1 MDVSIIIVNYNTKQL
16 LSDCLSSIK
25 EKTFGIEYEV
35 IVVDNDST
43 DGSQEMLRQDFQWVR
58 LVESG
63 ENLGFGKANNLGMS
77 VANGKYF
84 FLLNS
89 DTLLINNA
97 VKHFFDYAE
106 SNSDFGALGSILLG
120 SDNKP
125 CHSYG
130 RFITPLSELRF
141 VIAKYLRFLKDKS
154 NLLPELVSS
163 PKEVDYI
170 TGADLWVPRSVYKSL
185 GGFDPQFFMYC
196 EEVDWQ
202 KRMADAGLKRLIIPN
217 PKIIHLEGG
226 SDNSKSRIW
235 STNRLKNIYT
245 SKKIYYHKHFNK
257 WIYPFF
263 RIIYC
268 ILNTPSLIM
277 LTMVK
282 NGGVRYAKLIKYQ

>member
-106 SNSDFGALGSILLG
+106 SNSDFGALGAILFG

-130 RFITPLSELRF
+130 SFITPLRELRF
-141 VIAKYLRFLKDKS
+141 VIAKYLRF
-154 NLLPELVSS
+154 VSS
-163 PKEVDYI
+163 SAM
-170 TGADLWVPRSVYKSL
+170 T
-185 GGFDPQFFMYC
+185 
-196 EEVDWQ
+196 
-202 KRMADAGLKRLIIPN
+202 
-217 PKIIHLEGG
+217 H
-226 SDNSKSRIW
+226 
-235 STNRLKNIYT
+235 
-245 SKKIYYHKHFNK
+245 
-257 WIYPFF
+257 
-263 RIIYC
+263 
-268 ILNTPSLIM
+268 
-277 LTMVK
+277 
-282 NGGVRYAKLIKYQ
+282 